1 MAQPLVKDLQR
12 TCVGHP
18 AGTFMRVHGNCQYPV
33 DAALKVAEVARE
45 ARDGANFTKSMVAR
59 AVQCFGKHSR
69 YQTFYNK
76 YKDVLNSGYDGCN

>member
-1 MAQPLVKDLQR
+1 MDTGRFV
-12 TCVGHP
+12 VGLSK
-18 AGTFMRVHGNCQYPV
+18 
-33 DAALKVAEVARE
+33 ALKVINNQVVI
-45 ARDGANFTKSMVAR
+45 DYLTGNFTKSMVAR